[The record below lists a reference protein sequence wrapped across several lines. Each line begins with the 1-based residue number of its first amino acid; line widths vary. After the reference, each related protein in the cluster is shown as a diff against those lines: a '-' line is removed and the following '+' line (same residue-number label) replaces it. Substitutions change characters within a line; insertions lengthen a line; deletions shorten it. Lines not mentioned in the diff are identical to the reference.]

1 MKLVLSVDPSGNFI
15 DGKGHTGLIVAE
27 VTDDGYT
34 IVYKD
39 TIRADK
45 FDSRLDYWKAHV
57 DAIDPEV
64 SVMIIEDFMLY
75 PHVKQGFSYME
86 TPRLLGIMELEANKK
101 DIPVVFQRAIDI
113 AGLSDDVLV
122 ARGVLEKRKG
132 RYWHNRK
139 VYNDHERS
147 ALKHFVLWYNKEKK
161 K

>member
-15 DGKGHTGLIVAE
+15 DGKGHTGLVVAE

-45 FDSRLDYWKAHV
+45 FDSRLEYWKAHI

-64 SVMIIEDFMLY
+64 SVMIMEDFMLY

-86 TPRLLGIMELEANKK
+86 TPRLLGIMELEAHKR
-101 DIPVVFQRAIDI
+101 DVPLVLQRAVDV
-113 AGLSDDVLV
+113 AGLNDDVLV

-147 ALKHFVLWYNKEKK
+147 ALRHFILWYNKEKK